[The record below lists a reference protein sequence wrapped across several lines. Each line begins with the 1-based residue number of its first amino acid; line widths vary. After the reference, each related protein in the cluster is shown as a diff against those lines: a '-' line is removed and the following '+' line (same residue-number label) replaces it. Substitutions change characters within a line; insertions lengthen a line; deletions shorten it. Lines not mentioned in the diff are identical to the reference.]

1 MYETC
6 DHSSLAVLGMKTS
19 LNQLL
24 EMSLI
29 FVRDLVDRNVNI
41 TYSVLF
47 PTHPR
52 YSTREAS
59 AEVKS
64 AGPR

>member
-6 DHSSLAVLGMKTS
+6 DHSSLAEFGTKTS
-19 LNQLL
+19 LNRLL
-24 EMSLI
+24 EMNLI
-29 FVRDLVDRNVNI
+29 FVRGLVDRNVDI

-52 YSTREAS
+52 YSTREAR